1 MLMRKFLTKPATDG
15 DRHDRFVA
23 MMQQMGALDDMNNF
37 QKAFQM
43 AFKKAFDDAACS
55 RPPAGHRRDGAGT
68 QRRVAE

>member
-43 AFKKAFDDAACS
+43 AFKKAFEDAACAS
-55 RPPAGHRRDGAGT
+55 YAGRSHSGRMLSGS
-68 QRRVAE
+68 Q